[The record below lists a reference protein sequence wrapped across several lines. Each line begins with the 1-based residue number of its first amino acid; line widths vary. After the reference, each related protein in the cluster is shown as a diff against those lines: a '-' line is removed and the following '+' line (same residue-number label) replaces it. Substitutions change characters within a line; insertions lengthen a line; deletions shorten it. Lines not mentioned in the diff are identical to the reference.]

1 MSGSKVLLT
10 YKRKRQSRTDPVQG
24 HECHNSLFVAPDDTS
39 LSKPPDLQ
47 VHLIDKRSSEH
58 YNRNSAVC
66 HVCFVCCV
74 GGNLKHCGKCLQ
86 SYHLQCLDKPHK
98 EKKHIEVSGTRQIP
112 IKTFPTSLDEVPTQ
126 RDPYGNKSSG
136 KKVGSSS
143 NANAGALVDDN
154 NVGGRLVSQLVMNS
168 AVITADFV
176 GQKSSSSAAAFERK
190 SSSECDGSSPRLNI
204 SNLEDT
210 DSFSRNKFDELGGD
224 SAAQNK
230 LTTPLI
236 TFCRRNKR
244 KKDMDES
251 NIQRKSLPVENSC
264 SLITKVNNSVCTNTS
279 SYEETS
285 PENCSVDHEA
295 DLKHSREII
304 DFTYAHAGSG
314 AAGTKIL
321 MHEEEQLHDEEKT
334 GSDALQQAGKVLG
347 QSAQSALDVEVLCM
361 DHLRKSSDTRDSSS
375 EAVTLCKRGKT
386 HALIRDEAQVLSSD
400 DLKATETPHV
410 GRSLP
415 YLDLSVIPTDSC
427 GTVECN
433 VDLNLSS
440 QKQPDLSAPKTM
452 WDSLDSTSRNNATV
466 LPELSPPEMSAA
478 RIERVET
485 HASRLHKD
493 AFEFLEVGDS
503 CKDDDIVS
511 PLFSKEITP
520 KNQCLQLFS
529 EEKTSENFHP
539 VTTQPVAAAASIAS
553 EQRKILQLGGKNNQ
567 PEQESPMLL
576 GLSLQ
581 ENPLT
586 AGCATNTCFSAFPF
600 LNSVIETREFI
611 RDAALQSSSSHL
623 SSVLRHKLM
632 HDSIASRARAFNERS
647 SFHDKYKPYSTMWS
661 EEELD
666 FLWIGVRRHGRDNW
680 DAMLRDPR
688 LHFSSWRVARDLAE
702 RWEEEQSKLLSGIC
716 VPQFKY
722 SIAQGSSLDYHYF
735 LGPKTGIWKENTAD
749 EPGLSFGNV
758 DACRGGN
765 AWRRP
770 LFQPAYTCNNGNE
783 HLQRPISYTKRTSHF
798 GFRREKYD
806 KDEFSILSRSR
817 SMAKGNL
824 PSTNGPTTCVGAK
837 GNLPHW
843 LREAVVASPV
853 SLTEPNPPSTVSLI
867 AHPDMLNVTHPD
879 FDRQESH
886 FVPRNET
893 WFTMGVFREN
903 NLQPLST
910 SPLSNYPSGIG
921 LGGLRMANL
930 RRDYSRHGG
939 KQEDLIVIDSDASSE
954 ETISDD
960 RSARV

>member
-10 YKRKRQSRTDPVQG
+10 YKRKRQSRADPVQG
-24 HECHNSLFVAPDDTS
+24 HECPNSLFVAPDDTS

-58 YNRNSAVC
+58 YNRNSVVC

-74 GGNLKHCGKCLQ
+74 GGNLKHCGKCHQ

-154 NVGGRLVSQLVMNS
+154 NIGGR
-168 AVITADFV
+168 
-176 GQKSSSSAAAFERK
+176 QKSSSSAAAFERK

-210 DSFSRNKFDELGGD
+210 DSFSRNKLDELGGD
-224 SAAQNK
+224 SAAENK

-264 SLITKVNNSVCTNTS
+264 SLITKLNNSVCTNTS

-304 DFTYAHAGSG
+304 DFTYAHAGSA

-321 MHEEEQLHDEEKT
+321 MHEEEQLQDEENT

-347 QSAQSALDVEVLCM
+347 QSAQSAMDVEVLCM

-375 EAVTLCKRGKT
+375 EAVTLCKPGKT

-400 DLKATETPHV
+400 DLKATETPHL

-427 GTVECN
+427 GTVERN

-452 WDSLDSTSRNNATV
+452 WDSLDCTSRNNATV
-466 LPELSPPEMSAA
+466 LHELSPPEMSAA

-503 CKDDDIVS
+503 CKDDDKVS

-529 EEKTSENFHP
+529 EEKTSEIFRP
-539 VTTQPVAAAASIAS
+539 ATTQPVAAASIAS

-567 PEQESPMLL
+567 PEQESPLLL
-576 GLSLQ
+576 GLSLP

-586 AGCATNTCFSAFPF
+586 PGCATNTCFSAFPF

-647 SFHDKYKPYSTMWS
+647 SFHDKYKPHSTMWS

-688 LHFSSWRVARDLAE
+688 LHFSSWRVARDLAG

-798 GFRREKYD
+798 GFQREKYD
-806 KDEFSILSRSR
+806 EDEFSILSRSR

-824 PSTNGPTTCVGAK
+824 LSTNGPTTCLGGK

-843 LREAVVASPV
+843 LRQAVVASPV
-853 SLTEPNPPSTVSLI
+853 SLTETTPPSTVSLI

-893 WFTMGVFREN
+893 RFTMGVFREN

-910 SPLSNYPSGIG
+910 SPLSNYPSRIG
-921 LGGLRMANL
+921 LGGLGMANL
-930 RRDYSRHGG
+930 RRDYSCLGVS
-939 KQEDLIVIDSDASSE
+939 KK
-954 ETISDD
+954 T
-960 RSARV
+960 

>member
-86 SYHLQCLDKPHK
+86 SYHLQCLHKPHK

-112 IKTFPTSLDEVPTQ
+112 IKTFPSSLDEVPTQ
-126 RDPYGNKSSG
+126 RDAYGNKSSG

-154 NVGGRLVSQLVMNS
+154 NVGGRSVSQLVMNS

-176 GQKSSSSAAAFERK
+176 RQKSSSSAAAFERK
-190 SSSECDGSSPRLNI
+190 SSSECDGSSPRLNT

-210 DSFSRNKFDELGGD
+210 DSFSRNKLDKLGGD

-230 LTTPLI
+230 LTTPLV

-264 SLITKVNNSVCTNTS
+264 SLITKLNNCVCTNTS

-295 DLKHSREII
+295 DLKHSREIF
-304 DFTYAHAGSG
+304 DFRYAHAGSA

-334 GSDALQQAGKVLG
+334 GSDALQQAGKVRG
-347 QSAQSALDVEVLCM
+347 QNAQSAMDVEVLCT

-375 EAVTLCKRGKT
+375 EAVTLCKPGKT
-386 HALIRDEAQVLSSD
+386 HALIRDEAQDLSSD
-400 DLKATETPHV
+400 DLKATETPHL

-440 QKQPDLSAPKTM
+440 QKQPDLAVPKTT

-466 LPELSPPEMSAA
+466 LHELSPPEMSAA
-478 RIERVET
+478 RIEGVET

-503 CKDDDIVS
+503 CKDDDKVS
-511 PLFSKEITP
+511 PLFSKEITQ

-529 EEKTSENFHP
+529 EEKTSDIFRP
-539 VTTQPVAAAASIAS
+539 VTTQPVAASSIAS
-553 EQRKILQLGGKNNQ
+553 EILQLGGKNNQ
-567 PEQESPMLL
+567 PEQESPLLL
-576 GLSLQ
+576 GLSLP

-623 SSVLRHKLM
+623 SSVLRHRLM
-632 HDSIASRARAFNERS
+632 HDSIASRARAFNEWS
-647 SFHDKYKPYSTMWS
+647 SFHDKCKPYSTMWS

-749 EPGLSFGNV
+749 EPGLSFCNV

-765 AWRRP
+765 AWRGP
-770 LFQPAYTCNNGNE
+770 LFQPAYTCSNGNE

-798 GFRREKYD
+798 GFLREKYD
-806 KDEFSILSRSR
+806 EDEFSILSRSR
-817 SMAKGNL
+817 SMAKGYL
-824 PSTNGPTTCVGAK
+824 LSTNGPTTCVGAK

-853 SLTEPNPPSTVSLI
+853 SLTEPMPPSTVSLI
-867 AHPDMLNVTHPD
+867 AHPDMLNVTYPD

-893 WFTMGVFREN
+893 RFTMGVFREN

-921 LGGLRMANL
+921 LGGLGMANL